1 MNKNDK
7 LYSCGYPYV
16 IARID
21 REGVIKMNKEELLYL
36 LRCAEAD
43 LTGAL
48 EARMQGDYNNHDW
61 EAHEQTIQEIGTAI
75 ETITK
80 EQ

>member
-1 MNKNDK
+1 
-7 LYSCGYPYV
+7 
-16 IARID
+16 
-21 REGVIKMNKEELLYL
+21 MNKEELLYL

-43 LTGAL
+43 LKGAL

-61 EAHEQTIQEIGTAI
+61 KAHEQTIQEIGTAI